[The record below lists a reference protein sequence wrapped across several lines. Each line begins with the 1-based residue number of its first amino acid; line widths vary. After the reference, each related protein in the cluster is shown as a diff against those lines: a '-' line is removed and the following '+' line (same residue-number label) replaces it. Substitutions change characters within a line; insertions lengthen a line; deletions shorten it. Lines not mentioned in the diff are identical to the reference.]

1 VALVLLVIG
10 LIDPS
15 LGFVYASIAVSLAS
29 FAFLIVGILQRRKE
43 LPDGGQVP
51 ADASSSAAP
60 DVAEGATVLP
70 AVAPVVG
77 APAVADTPA
86 EAPASADLQGQVLV
100 VAGRPRY
107 HVDGCR
113 YLTGK
118 QAESVEVAD
127 ARADGFTACGVCKPD
142 AALAATAAVPAAPV
156 AAEPAVSVVDP
167 LEEVDVVE
175 SVEVVPAPRVRA
187 ARKAPAVQ
195 RGTDPVPAVPAELPE
210 PVAADPV
217 VDAPVAEAP
226 AVKAPKGKV
235 AARPAAKA
243 PAKAVKAAPVK
254 AAPVKAAPV
263 KTAPVKAAA
272 AKPAAAKRPGVIV
285 IPDRGKFH
293 TPACRYVRGAE
304 GTQELTRAAATKQ
317 GYQACGVCNP

>member
-1 VALVLLVIG
+1 MIVISGALVLVALVLLVIG
-10 LIDPS
+10 LIDPN

-43 LPDGGQVP
+43 LPDSEPIAAAPAP
-51 ADASSSAAP
+51 ADEATATVVAAAP
-60 DVAEGATVLP
+60 
-70 AVAPVVG
+70 VAPVTS
-77 APAVADTPA
+77 A
-86 EAPASADLQGQVLV
+86 APASADVSGQVLV

-118 QAESVEVAD
+118 DAQSVDVAD

-142 AALAATAAVPAAPV
+142 AALAATPPSEDVPPV
-156 AAEPAVSVVDP
+156 AAAEAGLDAGDAVTLVDP
-167 LEEVDVVE
+167 VGAGDVVE

-187 ARKAPAVQ
+187 ARKAPAV
-195 RGTDPVPAVPAELPE
+195 AKA
-210 PVAADPV
+210 PV
-217 VDAPVAEAP
+217 VEEAPVEVAAP
-226 AVKAPKGKV
+226 AVVKAPAK
-235 AARPAAKA
+235 AAKTAAKA
-243 PAKAVKAAPVK
+243 PAKAAKAP
-254 AAPVKAAPV
+254 
-263 KTAPVKAAA
+263 A
-272 AKPAAAKRPGVIV
+272 AKAPASAPAAAKAPAAKRPPVIV